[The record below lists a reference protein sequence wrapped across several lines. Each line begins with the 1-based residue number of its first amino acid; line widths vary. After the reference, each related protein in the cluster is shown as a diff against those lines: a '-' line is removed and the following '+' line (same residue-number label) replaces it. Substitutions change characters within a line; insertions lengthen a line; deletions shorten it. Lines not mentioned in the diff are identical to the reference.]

1 MGETVNTATVA
12 AAVKARLIPVYI
24 MGKKYDVPDS
34 LTIMKAMEYAGY
46 KYIRGAG
53 CRGGICGACAT
64 VYRKEGDYRLKVG
77 LACQTVVEPGMYL
90 TQLPFY
96 PSTRAVYDIERLAG
110 KAEEVW
116 KLYPEVFRCLACNAC
131 TKVCPMDVQVMDYI
145 AAIKQGDIGRAAE
158 ISFDCIQCGLCT
170 SRCLAE
176 TSQYHMA
183 QLARRIR
190 GKFLAPSSA
199 HCEEQVAAIAAGR
212 YAEPLAKVEAL
223 GFLDPATHQMT
234 PPIEELKKLYVQRQ
248 TEPHTA
254 ADDWKPKDDYATL
267 KA

>member
-1 MGETVNTATVA
+1 MCAEENTTSVA
-12 AAVKARLIPVYI
+12 EAVEAAIIPVYI

-96 PSTRAVYDIERLAG
+96 PSTRAVYDIERLEG

-116 KLYPEVFRCLACNAC
+116 KLYPEVFRCIACNAC

-145 AAIKQGDIGRAAE
+145 AAIKQGDLERACE

-170 SRCLAE
+170 SRCMAE
-176 TSQYHMA
+176 TSQYHVA
-183 QLARRIR
+183 QMARRIR
-190 GKFLAPSSA
+190 GRFLTPPSV
-199 HCEEQVAAIAAGR
+199 HCDEQVEAIAAGR
-212 YAEPLAKVEAL
+212 YEEAVSGLMAL
-223 GFLDPATHQMT
+223 GHVDPATHAMT
-234 PPIEELKKLYVQRQ
+234 PETEQLKELYVSRQ
-248 TEPHTA
+248 SEPHNA
-254 ADDWKPKDDYATL
+254 PDDWKPENTYATL
-267 KA
+267 NA